1 MADKYLTISQLNSL
15 FWDLTVQMLD
25 LDINNPATQ
34 SAVRIS
40 WPIDGA
46 PAWEITDNITFIKV
60 LFDDDEYNRIRDV
73 EYIDIVGDTNNV
85 TQSTS
90 YTKVLRIMWS
100 FFGPDAEDRAQT
112 IRDQLFYQDI
122 HDVLAIN
129 DIYMITDVVEP
140 IRAPELYETRWW
152 ERVDMFVRFNEL
164 ITRNI
169 TVPVINEVNIYT
181 TSGTTN
187 PPPMIDSFIAEIPV
201 NYSGIPIPATPV
213 PGQPNT
219 ILNVN
224 IDIIKP

>member
-1 MADKYLTISQLNSL
+1 MSDKYLTISQLNSI
-15 FWDLTVQMLD
+15 FWNITVQMLG
-25 LDINNPATQ
+25 LDINNPATN

-46 PAWEITDNITFIKV
+46 PAWQITDNVTFIKV
-60 LFDDDEYNRIRDV
+60 LLDDDEYNRIRDV
-73 EYIDIVGDTNNV
+73 EYINIPNDTNNI
-85 TQSTS
+85 TQATS
-90 YTKVLRIMWS
+90 YTKVLRIMWT
-100 FFGPDAEDRAQT
+100 FYGPDSEDRSQT

-122 HDVLAIN
+122 HDTLSLN

-140 IRAPELYETRWW
+140 VRAPEFYDTRWW

-169 TVPVINEVNIYT
+169 TIPVINEVNVYGT
-181 TSGTTN
+181 TGTTN
-187 PPPMIDSFIAEIPV
+187 PLPTINPILA
-201 NYSGIPIPATPV
+201 PIPPNTPSTPIPTTPI